1 MEFGYLGKAGVK
13 VSKIC
18 LGTGGF
24 GEFHNRQDYGG
35 VPKDEA
41 FRIMDCALDHGIN
54 FFDTANVYGGVGH
67 RGASETI
74 IGEWFSQ
81 GQSRRERVVLGTKVG
96 REFEQDEIDGPNR
109 PFGLS
114 IYKIRRHFEA
124 SLRRLRCDHI
134 ELYQMHRF
142 DPYPEW
148 DELWE
153 AFECLVRQGKVD
165 YVGSCN
171 FSGGQLAEAQAV
183 AERRGYMGLVT
194 AQHRY
199 NLVVRDVEVDLIPT
213 AQRLRVGVTV
223 WSPLARGLLAV
234 DFGAQQPGP
243 LSTDAASQADHY
255 HQQLVDYSKL
265 CREVGATPAAVSAA
279 WLLRNPAI
287 SSVILGPSSV
297 RELEDGLG
305 ALDVVL
311 DDDIVERIE
320 EIFPAPARQFVVP
333 SERTSH

>member
-18 LGTGGF
+18 LGTAGF

-67 RGASETI
+67 RGAAEGI
-74 IGEWFSQ
+74 IGEWFATG
-81 GQSRRERVVLGTKVG
+81 GQRRERVVLATKVG
-96 REFEQDEIDGPNR
+96 REFEQDTIDGPNR

-114 IYKIRRHFEA
+114 LYKIRRHFEA
-124 SLRRLRCDHI
+124 SLRRLQTDHL

-148 DELWE
+148 EEIWE
-153 AFECLVRQGKVD
+153 AFEGLVRQGRVD
-165 YVGSCN
+165 YVGACN

-183 AERRGYMGLVT
+183 AVRRGFMGLVSV
-194 AQHRY
+194 QHRY
-199 NLVVRDVEVDLIPT
+199 NLLVRDVEVDLIRT
-213 AQRLRVGVTV
+213 ALRHRVGVTV

-234 DFGAQQPGP
+234 DFTEKEPGP
-243 LSTDAASQADHY
+243 LSTDAAALVDRY
-255 HQQLVDYSKL
+255 REQLVAYSKL
-265 CREVGATPAAVSAA
+265 CRDLGASPAAVSAA
-279 WLLRNPAI
+279 WLLTNPAV
-287 SSVILGPSSV
+287 SSVIIGPSSV
-297 RELEDGLG
+297 AELEDGLG
-305 ALDVVL
+305 ALEVNL
-311 DDDIVERIE
+311 DERALGE
-320 EIFPAPARQFVVP
+320 LDKIFPPPARDFVVP